1 MKTPIK
7 YEIMS
12 AMLKYIDNASADQY
26 GQLKTMDVYAVFGDR
41 TKEFLEYLKEDPII
55 VVSTYG
61 WTYGTYQGIGGL
73 HDIQD
78 NNFRMMCQEA
88 WANNKSRT
96 RNMNQW

>member
-1 MKTPIK
+1 MNPLIK
-7 YEIMS
+7 YEIME
-12 AMLKYIDNASADQY
+12 AMINYVANASADGY

-41 TKEFLEYLKEDPII
+41 TKEFLEYLEKDPII
-55 VVSTYG
+55 KVSTYG

-78 NNFRMMCQEA
+78 GLLRTKCQEA

-96 RNMNQW
+96 RNINQW